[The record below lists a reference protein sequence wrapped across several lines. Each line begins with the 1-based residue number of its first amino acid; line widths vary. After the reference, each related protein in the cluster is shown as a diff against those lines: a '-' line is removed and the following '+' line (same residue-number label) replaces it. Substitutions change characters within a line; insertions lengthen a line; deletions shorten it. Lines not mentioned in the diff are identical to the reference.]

1 MQLKNIEGSM
11 FQLQASGGN
20 AEHIMGLEQ
29 ALGSLSTTEDLIF
42 HCKNK
47 STIRTNK
54 IPLLFSSELFA
65 ELLTETCPCPS
76 ALSQQ
81 YDVICPGNF
90 FVKQDRLRPVSKT
103 AEGCL

>member
-1 MQLKNIEGSM
+1 MQLKNIQGSL
-11 FQLQASGGN
+11 FQLQASGGKG
-20 AEHIMGLEQ
+20 EHIMGLEQ

-54 IPLLFSSELFA
+54 MPLLFSSELFA
-65 ELLTETCPCPS
+65 EVLTDTCHCPS
-76 ALSQQ
+76 ALSQE

-90 FVKQDRLRPVSKT
+90 L
-103 AEGCL
+103 